1 MLGVHD
7 EVSFLPVELCEIY
20 FASAEPVQSGGVD
33 LEKISVCKW
42 VEVHQWGTNFVV
54 AIALEDIENGFYV
67 FEFVDSGAFRTF
79 YAKSHS
85 TLEVVYHCNREKV
98 IAHKP

>member
-1 MLGVHD
+1 L
-7 EVSFLPVELCEIY
+7 VSMMRFLFCQLS
-20 FASAEPVQSGGVD
+20 FARYTSLVPNPYSRAVSIWRKSAFVSGSEFIDG
-33 LEKISVCKW
+33 
-42 VEVHQWGTNFVV
+42 GTNFVV
-54 AIALEDIENGFYV
+54 AMALEDIENGLYV

-85 TLEVVYHCNREKV
+85 TLEVIYHCNHEKV